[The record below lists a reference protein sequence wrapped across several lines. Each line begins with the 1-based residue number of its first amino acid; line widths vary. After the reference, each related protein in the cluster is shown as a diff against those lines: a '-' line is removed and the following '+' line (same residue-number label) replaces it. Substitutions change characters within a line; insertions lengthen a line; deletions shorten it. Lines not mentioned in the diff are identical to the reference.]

1 MKTTMVRN
9 LLKGVAVGLSAF
21 AFLVAGA
28 FLEKRASDE
37 LVFKLDKTDWE
48 CFVMFVPND
57 KKLPNQCVVYGAKGL
72 NLSGVPSTRR
82 GDNDFKQGQ
91 PVRPKEPTM
100 RGILAN

>member
-1 MKTTMVRN
+1 MVKK
-9 LLKGVAVGLSAF
+9 LIKIVVGVTLCLALFVG
-21 AFLVAGA
+21 GA
-28 FLEKRASDE
+28 YVEKLTSDE

-72 NLSGVPSTRR
+72 NLSGVPSTGR
-82 GDNDFKQGQ
+82 GDNDLKQGQ